1 MIQTPETDETDTSQ
15 EDILSSFRE
24 ERMEQRKKRPAILIG
39 VSIGVLIAAGVGCL
53 TFGKYVS
60 VYYGADS
67 GDLPVIRADRSMDG
81 MKPDTP
87 GGMEVPNRDK
97 LVYERLRQSDTE
109 LPVER
114 LLPAAEKPVS
124 PAPEQ
129 QPDAIAALVTDL
141 TAQETPAPATAVVYE
156 EDGTPVEVMFKETV
170 VTVIPEPET
179 NVAEQPKTAA
189 KPAET
194 PAEKPVEKAAAQPAE
209 KTPRPA
215 TKPAQ
220 PAVSYAVQLV
230 SARTEQA
237 AESEWKRLSKK
248 HKEIIA
254 SMPHA
259 ISKTVVTNGTFYRLR
274 VGRFDKRDDAK
285 ALCDQLKKKKQECF
299 VVK

>member
-97 LVYERLRQSDTE
+97 LVYERLRQSNTE

-114 LLPAAEKPVS
+114 LLPPAEKPVS

-129 QPDAIAALVTDL
+129 EPDAIAALVTDL
-141 TAQETPAPATAVVYE
+141 AAQETPAPATAVVYE
-156 EDGTPVEVMFKETV
+156 EDGTPVEVMFKETTAAT
-170 VTVIPEPET
+170 VTPEPEPI
-179 NVAEQPKTAA
+179 VAEKQIE
-189 KPAET
+189 KPAE
-194 PAEKPVEKAAAQPAE
+194 KKAE
-209 KTPRPA
+209 KTPLPE
-215 TKPAQ
+215 TKPVQ

>member
-1 MIQTPETDETDTSQ
+1 MTQTPETDETDTSQ

-97 LVYERLRQSDTE
+97 LVYERLRQSNTE

-114 LLPAAEKPVS
+114 LLPPAEKPVS
-124 PAPEQ
+124 PAQEQ
-129 QPDAIAALVTDL
+129 EPDAIAALVTDL
-141 TAQETPAPATAVVYE
+141 AAQETPAPATAVVYE
-156 EDGTPVEVMFKETV
+156 EDGTPVEVMFKETAA
-170 VTVIPEPET
+170 VTVTPEPEPI
-179 NVAEQPKTAA
+179 VAEKQIE
-189 KPAET
+189 KPAE
-194 PAEKPVEKAAAQPAE
+194 KKAE
-209 KTPRPA
+209 KTPLPE
-215 TKPAQ
+215 TKPVQ
-220 PAVSYAVQLV
+220 PAISYAVQLV

>member
-97 LVYERLRQSDTE
+97 LVYERLRQSNTE

-114 LLPAAEKPVS
+114 LLPPAEKPVS
-124 PAPEQ
+124 PAQEQ
-129 QPDAIAALVTDL
+129 
-141 TAQETPAPATAVVYE
+141 
-156 EDGTPVEVMFKETV
+156 
-170 VTVIPEPET
+170 
-179 NVAEQPKTAA
+179 
-189 KPAET
+189 
-194 PAEKPVEKAAAQPAE
+194 
-209 KTPRPA
+209 
-215 TKPAQ
+215 
-220 PAVSYAVQLV
+220 
-230 SARTEQA
+230 
-237 AESEWKRLSKK
+237 
-248 HKEIIA
+248 
-254 SMPHA
+254 
-259 ISKTVVTNGTFYRLR
+259 
-274 VGRFDKRDDAK
+274 
-285 ALCDQLKKKKQECF
+285 
-299 VVK
+299 

>member
-1 MIQTPETDETDTSQ
+1 MIQTPETDTSQ

-97 LVYERLRQSDTE
+97 LVYERLRQSNTE

-114 LLPAAEKPVS
+114 LLPPAEKPVS

-129 QPDAIAALVTDL
+129 EPDAIAALVTDL
-141 TAQETPAPATAVVYE
+141 AAQETPAPATAVVYE
-156 EDGTPVEVMFKETV
+156 EDGTPVEVMFKETTAAT
-170 VTVIPEPET
+170 VTPEPEPI
-179 NVAEQPKTAA
+179 VAEKQIE
-189 KPAET
+189 KPAE
-194 PAEKPVEKAAAQPAE
+194 KKAE
-209 KTPRPA
+209 KTPLPE
-215 TKPAQ
+215 TKPVQ

>member
-1 MIQTPETDETDTSQ
+1 MIQTPETDTSQ

-97 LVYERLRQSDTE
+97 LVYERLRQSNTE

-114 LLPAAEKPVS
+114 LLPPAEKPVS

-129 QPDAIAALVTDL
+129 EPDAIAALVTDL
-141 TAQETPAPATAVVYE
+141 AAQETSAPATAVVYE
-156 EDGTPVEVMFKETV
+156 EDGTPVEVMFKETTAAT
-170 VTVIPEPET
+170 VTPEPEPI
-179 NVAEQPKTAA
+179 VAEKQIE
-189 KPAET
+189 KPAE
-194 PAEKPVEKAAAQPAE
+194 KKAE
-209 KTPRPA
+209 KTPLPE
-215 TKPAQ
+215 TKPVQ
-220 PAVSYAVQLV
+220 SAVSYAVQLV

>member
-1 MIQTPETDETDTSQ
+1 MIQTPETDETNTSQ

-97 LVYERLRQSDTE
+97 LVYERLRQSNTE

-114 LLPAAEKPVS
+114 LLPPAEKPVS

-129 QPDAIAALVTDL
+129 EPDAIAALVTDL
-141 TAQETPAPATAVVYE
+141 AAQETSAPATAVVYE
-156 EDGTPVEVMFKETV
+156 EDGTPVEVMFKETAAAT
-170 VTVIPEPET
+170 VTPEPEPI
-179 NVAEQPKTAA
+179 VAEKE
-189 KPAET
+189 KPAEKQIEK
-194 PAEKPVEKAAAQPAE
+194 PAEKKAE
-209 KTPRPA
+209 KTPLPE
-215 TKPAQ
+215 TKPVQ

>member
-1 MIQTPETDETDTSQ
+1 MIQTPETDETDTLQ

-97 LVYERLRQSDTE
+97 LVYERLRQSNTE

-114 LLPAAEKPVS
+114 LLPPAEKPVS
-124 PAPEQ
+124 PAQEQ
-129 QPDAIAALVTDL
+129 EPDAIAALVTDL
-141 TAQETPAPATAVVYE
+141 AAQETPAPATAVVYE
-156 EDGTPVEVMFKETV
+156 EDGTPVEVMFKETAAAT
-170 VTVIPEPET
+170 VTPEPEPI
-179 NVAEQPKTAA
+179 VAEKQIE
-189 KPAET
+189 KPAE
-194 PAEKPVEKAAAQPAE
+194 KKAE
-209 KTPRPA
+209 KTPLPE
-215 TKPAQ
+215 TKPVQ

>member
-97 LVYERLRQSDTE
+97 LVYERLRQSNTE

-114 LLPAAEKPVS
+114 LLPPAEKPVS
-124 PAPEQ
+124 PAQEQ
-129 QPDAIAALVTDL
+129 EPDAIAALVTDL
-141 TAQETPAPATAVVYE
+141 AAQETPAPATAVVYE
-156 EDGTPVEVMFKETV
+156 EDGTPVEVMFKETAA
-170 VTVIPEPET
+170 VTVTPEPEPI
-179 NVAEQPKTAA
+179 VAEKQIE
-189 KPAET
+189 KPAE
-194 PAEKPVEKAAAQPAE
+194 KKAE
-209 KTPRPA
+209 KTPLPE
-215 TKPAQ
+215 TKPVQ
-220 PAVSYAVQLV
+220 PAISYAVQLV